1 MKIILAATDR
11 CLAPFSSL
19 LTNSLQPM
27 SIGLLDLTT
36 DERFQQKGVNR
47 GVAGRPSVETPA
59 LVGAS
64 RAHIECDVNVDSLA
78 YWNDPQGKRDE
89 DFVSPFK
96 AKVRQF

>member
-1 MKIILAATDR
+1 MKSILAATDR
-11 CLAPFSSL
+11 CLAPLSSL
-19 LTNSLQPM
+19 LTIFQIMP
-27 SIGLLDLTT
+27 IGLLDFTT
-36 DERFQQKGVNR
+36 DEWFQKKEVNR
-47 GVAGRPSVETPA
+47 GVAGRPIVETPA

-96 AKVRQF
+96 AKVREF